1 MQIRSKEI
9 TLVKCSELKPNP
21 KNRNI
26 HSKDQIDRLAEI
38 IKYQGFRNPITVSNQ
53 SGFIVAGHG
62 RLEAAKQLG
71 IEAVPVIYQDFESE
85 EQEYAAQVSDNA
97 IASWAELDL
106 SGINAD
112 LGDLGPDFDIDLL
125 GIKNFFIDPPA
136 LENIDHLADE
146 LAEKKFIIEVQF
158 QNDME
163 MNDIKDDLLSRGYVV
178 RVK

>member
-1 MQIRSKEI
+1 MEIRSKEI

-26 HSKDQIDRLAEI
+26 HPKDQIDRLAEI

-71 IEAVPVIYQDFESE
+71 IEAVPVIFQDFESE

-106 SGINAD
+106 SGINND
-112 LGDLGPDFDIDLL
+112 LPELGPDFDIDLL
-125 GIKNFFIDPPA
+125 GIENFKLDPSQHLDEKEHIDQ
-136 LENIDHLADE
+136 EQHIVTVFCKDE
-146 LAEKKFIIEVQF
+146 TDMSIIYDEF
-158 QNDME
+158 
-163 MNDIKDDLLSRGYVV
+163 SRRGYQCKLI
-178 RVK
+178 R